1 MYKGIDVSVWQG
13 DIDFSK
19 VKEHGIESVYIRAGE
34 GDNITDKYFE
44 SNYQKAR
51 SAGLKYGF
59 YHYVTARSTVQAKEQ
74 ANFFANLIH
83 TKPQDMRA
91 AMDFENL
98 SGLSADEAVSIA
110 KAYLETLQKRIG
122 HTPVVYS
129 NAYDASSVWKGH
141 LTAYPLWVAEY
152 GRSEPYSTGGWKSWA
167 GFQYS
172 DKGTVSGISGHVDL
186 DDYKDE
192 IFLTE
197 GEKSSGRTIRHTYNA
212 ANDGC
217 KESSGG
223 YITYVVKRGDTLSAI
238 ARKYDTT
245 VEDLVRINNI
255 KDPDHIYVG
264 QQLRIPKK

>member
-19 VKEHGIESVYIRAGE
+19 VKEHGIEAVYIRAGE

-98 SGLSADEAVSIA
+98 RSF
-110 KAYLETLQKRIG
+110 
-122 HTPVVYS
+122 
-129 NAYDASSVWKGH
+129 
-141 LTAYPLWVAEY
+141 
-152 GRSEPYSTGGWKSWA
+152 GR
-167 GFQYS
+167 
-172 DKGTVSGISGHVDL
+172 
-186 DDYKDE
+186 
-192 IFLTE
+192 
-197 GEKSSGRTIRHTYNA
+197 
-212 ANDGC
+212 
-217 KESSGG
+217 
-223 YITYVVKRGDTLSAI
+223 
-238 ARKYDTT
+238 
-245 VEDLVRINNI
+245 
-255 KDPDHIYVG
+255 
-264 QQLRIPKK
+264 

>member
-1 MYKGIDVSVWQG
+1 MYRGIDVSVWQG
-13 DIDFSK
+13 NIDFSK
-19 VKEHGIESVYIRAGE
+19 VKEHGIEAVYIRAGE

-59 YHYVTARSTVQAKEQ
+59 YHYVTARNTTQAEEQ

-98 SGLSADEAVSIA
+98 SGLSAGEAVSIA
-110 KAYLETLQKRIG
+110 RVYLETLQKRIG

-129 NAYDASSVWKGH
+129 NAYDASSVWKSY
-141 LTAYPLWVAEY
+141 LTSYPLWVAEY
-152 GRSEPYSTGGWKSWA
+152 GRSEPYSTGGWKAWS

-172 DKGTVSGISGHVDL
+172 DKGTVSGIDGHVDM
-186 DDYKDE
+186 DYYKDE

-197 GEKSSGRTIRHTYNA
+197 GEKSSGRTIRRTYNT

-217 KESSGG
+217 GDSSGG
-223 YITYVVKRGDTLSAI
+223 YITYTVRRGDTLSAI
-238 ARKYDTT
+238 ARRYGTT
-245 VEDLVRINNI
+245 TAELARINNI
-255 KDPDHIYVG
+255 SDPNRIYVG
-264 QQLRIPKK
+264 QSLKIPRK